1 MIHLR
6 APRQI
11 GLGDGVRVVVVHEA
25 HQVFRKDMLY
35 IESHVRSLTEKN
47 GICALTTL
55 AYIPIVVSMTDL
67 LHFVRDSLTRSMGD
81 LPKVSRDTGIPYDT
95 VLRIKNGEG
104 DPGYSKVQRLAEYF
118 EQQKAA

>member
-1 MIHLR
+1 MT
-6 APRQI
+6 Q
-11 GLGDGVRVVVVHEA
+11 
-25 HQVFRKDMLY
+25 K
-35 IESHVRSLTEKN
+35 
-47 GICALTTL
+47 
-55 AYIPIVVSMTDL
+55 AYLPIVVSMTDL

-95 VLRIKNGEG
+95 VLRIKHGEG